1 MNAKDF
7 LSQAMFIDQE
17 INAKLNRLS
26 SLKALTT
33 QTSFAMKETLVCHAR
48 NVHRLQ
54 DIVAKIADLTEEINQ
69 EIDHL
74 VNLKREISDC
84 IGNVPV
90 PECRILLEQ
99 RYLCYFSWADIAD
112 QFGYGMSNIYRL
124 HKKALTLIKT
134 PELGSK
140 ME

>member
-17 INAKLNRLS
+17 INVKLNRISALR
-26 SLKALTT
+26 ALTT
-33 QTSFAMKETLVCHAR
+33 QTSFTMKETLVTQTR

-54 DIVAKIADLTEEINQ
+54 DIIAKIADLTEEINQ

-74 VNLKREISDC
+74 IDLKREISDC
-84 IGNVPV
+84 IGTVPDA
-90 PECRILLEQ
+90 ECRMLLEQ
-99 RYLCYFSWADIAD
+99 RYLCYCAWTDIAD
-112 QFGYGMSNIYRL
+112 QLGYGLSNIYRL
-124 HKKALTLIKT
+124 HKKALALIKT